1 MKVLCSVSTKDR
13 YDILPMCIMSIL
25 LQTRK
30 PDKLIIY
37 DDGEQKDL
45 REIPIFQHLFR
56 TAVEKGVDLFV
67 AFGARKGQHFNH
79 QNSNTSGFDF
89 VWRVDDDEV
98 PEPNVLEKLL
108 SYIKDGVGAVG
119 GAVYTTGAT
128 VPGGTNKLVDIYH
141 TPNLQ
146 WNPGHI
152 VTEVEHL
159 YSSFI
164 YRAGIVSYNLE
175 LSPVAHREETLFSHE
190 LKRAGYKLIVDTSIK
205 TYHYRADTGGIRA
218 HNNAF
223 FYEHDERIF
232 KKKMEEFGYKL
243 INVNNGIGDHYAFL
257 NILPQLQE
265 KYKHL
270 ILGVVYPEVFKG
282 VKNVTLIP
290 INASEKYTDDNI
302 YKWMIDNKWTDS
314 IVKAY
319 RTMLGVN

>member
-13 YDILPMCIMSIL
+13 YDILPMCISSIL

-30 PDKLIIY
+30 PDKLIIF

-45 REIPIFQHLFR
+45 RSVPIFNHLFR
-56 TAVEKGVDLFV
+56 TALEMGIELFV
-67 AFGARKGQHFNH
+67 AYGARKGQHFNH
-79 QNSNTSGFDF
+79 QTANTSGFDF

-98 PEPNVLEKLL
+98 PEPDVLEKLL
-108 SYIKDGVGAVG
+108 SYIKDDVGAVG
-119 GAVYTTGAT
+119 GAVYTPGQIAQ
-128 VPGGTNKLVDIYH
+128 GGTNKLVDIYS

-152 VTEVEHL
+152 VTQVDHL
-159 YSSFI
+159 YSSFL
-164 YRAGIVSYNLE
+164 YRAGIVNYNLD
-175 LSPVAHREETLFSHE
+175 LSPVAHREETLFTHE

-205 TYHYRADTGGIRA
+205 TYHYRFDTGGIRA

-243 INVNNGIGDHYAFL
+243 ININNGIGDHYAFL
-257 NILPQLQE
+257 NIVPKLQE
-265 KYKHL
+265 KYGHL
-270 ILGVVYPEVFKG
+270 ILGCVYPEVFKDL
-282 VKNVTLIP
+282 KNVTLIP
-290 INASEKYTDDNI
+290 ISASEKYSDDNI
-302 YKWMIDNKWTDS
+302 YKFMIDNNWKES

-319 RTMLGVN
+319 AKMLGVN